1 MNAVSES
8 LLPLKPAASP
18 KPAPAEL
25 DHLYL
30 VVVGHVDHGKST
42 LIGRLLFDTHSVPDG
57 KAERIAAACAAEGME
72 FEYAFL
78 MDALLEEQAQNIT
91 MDTTRVPF
99 RTERRSFTIIDA
111 PGHKEF
117 LKNMITGAASADA
130 AILLVDAQEGLRE
143 QTRRHC
149 FLLSLLGLRQIVVAV
164 NKMDLVQYQ
173 PEVFDRIQ
181 AELTEFLG
189 KLGVEP
195 ANFIPISAKHGEGLL
210 RHRGAGDVGIVQPR
224 DFTFPGTFTFKS
236 GQSIQGFTL
245 RYETYG
251 TLNATRD
258 NAVLVCHALSG
269 DHHCAGWHSETDAK
283 PGWWNN
289 LIGPGKAVDTSRF
302 FVVCANVLG
311 GCQGST
317 GPSSID
323 PATGSPYGIRFP
335 FVTVRD
341 MVISQKLLLDHLGVA
356 ELHAAIGGS
365 MGGMTAM
372 MFAMEYPQFTRRQ
385 VVMASTA
392 NESAQAIA
400 FNEVG
405 RQAIMQD
412 TAWNNG
418 EYPKEGGPRVGLA
431 IARMMAHIT
440 YLSDAGMD
448 RKFGRKK
455 RESAGGEAY
464 TFDAQFEVESYLRH
478 QGQSFI
484 NRFDANSYLYITR
497 AIDQFDPAR
506 AAGSLEQAFAPVQ
519 AESLVVGFTSD
530 WLFPPEQNRTIALA
544 LLRVGK
550 RASYAELATDLG
562 HDSFLLESEELYALL
577 RGFLERNGGY
587 AFDFAI

>member
-1 MNAVSES
+1 MTDDAQPTAE
-8 LLPLKPAASP
+8 AAS
-18 KPAPAEL
+18 
-25 DHLYL
+25 H
-30 VVVGHVDHGKST
+30 
-42 LIGRLLFDTHSVPDG
+42 
-57 KAERIAAACAAEGME
+57 
-72 FEYAFL
+72 
-78 MDALLEEQAQNIT
+78 
-91 MDTTRVPF
+91 
-99 RTERRSFTIIDA
+99 
-111 PGHKEF
+111 
-117 LKNMITGAASADA
+117 
-130 AILLVDAQEGLRE
+130 
-143 QTRRHC
+143 RRH
-149 FLLSLLGLRQIVVAV
+149 L
-164 NKMDLVQYQ
+164 
-173 PEVFDRIQ
+173 
-181 AELTEFLG
+181 
-189 KLGVEP
+189 
-195 ANFIPISAKHGEGLL
+195 
-210 RHRGAGDVGIVQPR
+210 AGDDVGIVQPR
-224 DFTFPGTFTFKS
+224 DFTHSGPFTFKS
-236 GQSIQGFTL
+236 GQVIQGFTL

-269 DHHCAGWHSETDAK
+269 DHHCAGWHSGSDAK

-289 LIGPGKAVDTSRF
+289 LIGPGKAVDTRRF

-323 PATGSPYGIRFP
+323 PSTGRPFGTQFP
-335 FVTVRD
+335 FVTIRD
-341 MVISQKLLLDHLGVA
+341 MVNAQKLLLDKLGVA
-356 ELHAAIGGS
+356 ELHAVMGGS

-372 MFAMEYPQFTRRQ
+372 LFAIEFPQFTRRQ
-385 VVMASTA
+385 IIMASTA

-412 TAWNNG
+412 PAWNNG
-418 EYPKEGGPRVGLA
+418 DYPRDGGPRVGLA

-448 RKFGRKK
+448 RKFGRRK
-455 RESAGGEAY
+455 RESAGGESY

-506 AAGSLEQAFAPVQ
+506 AYGSLEQAFAPIR

-530 WLFPPEQNRTIALA
+530 WLFPPEQNRAIALA
-544 LLRVGK
+544 LLRAGK

-562 HDSFLLESEELYALL
+562 HDSFLLESAELYALIS
-577 RGFLERNGGY
+577 GFLERSEAY
-587 AFDFAI
+587 VFDFAI